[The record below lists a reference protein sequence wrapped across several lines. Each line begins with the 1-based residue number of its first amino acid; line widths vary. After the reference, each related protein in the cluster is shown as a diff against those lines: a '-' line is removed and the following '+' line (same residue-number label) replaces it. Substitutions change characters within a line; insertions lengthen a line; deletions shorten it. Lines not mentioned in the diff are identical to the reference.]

1 MIGKERERD
10 THTRAMKR
18 SQKEVDKKE
27 EDSNQKKKTK
37 KEEEHAAVKKFTTR
51 KQQHGDLDFKE
62 VDPWAYNQSF
72 DLCDTSPLVRAI
84 MTFFCN
90 TCVGQEVFV
99 VSDDGET
106 GLELSPEFKEMLT
119 LHVLPMALRSVRWVL
134 VMGMVPVSFERNA
147 RGLIVPVVPDHE
159 SVVVQCAKPK
169 DGFKTVYRV
178 LDAEDDDAKAGGS
191 GGGGGDRHFLQQ
203 RHNQP
208 VDSMFANTGS
218 GSGGGHGN
226 NNDGEPLFV
235 VSDFSVPPP
244 THKGRLQSP
253 FASLLRVH
261 LRMKSLERERAEVM
275 SVLRDPPIVTQMKE
289 DSRYDEEKGLS
300 FEVVGGTNV
309 MYNAQ
314 AATAEHA
321 KKYARENPEA
331 LLNMRDKLGDHGEM
345 NSFVEE
351 ALRNSAEM
359 DASNRA
365 KCITL
370 PTNHVLV
377 KQHLPAMSS
386 DHSAMLQREEQQL
399 CALFGLP
406 LSVVMGHAKTSA
418 RSGSSAT
425 NVANNSSD
433 VCIAALAVNRM
444 RQDLETLLT
453 RLLKVACYMNH
464 YNKSKVPVSAEE
476 DDADEVPVKSEAL
489 DTHDLFPAGAQ
500 CRLATATKVMDDE
513 AAGEGDGGSGKK
525 ADQAQPESVLD
536 MLTGRR

>member
-1 MIGKERERD
+1 
-10 THTRAMKR
+10 MKR
-18 SQKEVDKKE
+18 SQKDTAKEEGKKE
-27 EDSNQKKKTK
+27 KKNDDDDKNNNKKKLK
-37 KEEEHAAVKKFTTR
+37 KGEGGDEGPKKVATSLKKLYR
-51 KQQHGDLDFKE
+51 DLDFKE
-62 VDPWAYNQSF
+62 VDPWAYNESF
-72 DLCDTSPLVRAI
+72 DLCDKSPLVRAV

-90 TCVGQEVFV
+90 TCIGQEVFV

-106 GLELSPEFKEMLT
+106 ELELSPEFKEMLT
-119 LHVLPMALRSVRWVL
+119 LHVLPMALRSVRWIL

-191 GGGGGDRHFLQQ
+191 GSGGGGDRLFLQQ

-218 GSGGGHGN
+218 GGGGH
-226 NNDGEPLFV
+226 NNDNGGEPLFV

-275 SVLRDPPIVTQMKE
+275 SVLRDPPIVTQLKE

-351 ALRNSAEM
+351 ALRNSAEL

-418 RSGSSAT
+418 QSGSSAT
-425 NVANNSSD
+425 SVANNSSD

-500 CRLATATKVMDDE
+500 CRLAAATKAMDDE
-513 AAGEGDGGSGKK
+513 AAGEGDGGSGKE
-525 ADQAQPESVLD
+525 ADQAQPESALD
-536 MLTGRR
+536 MLTGRQ